1 MGTMID
7 VENKHPS
14 TFFYKITIPNPQRHF
29 SEQSDFENNSNLKL
43 METRVIIHSTP
54 VSNN

>member
-1 MGTMID
+1 MID